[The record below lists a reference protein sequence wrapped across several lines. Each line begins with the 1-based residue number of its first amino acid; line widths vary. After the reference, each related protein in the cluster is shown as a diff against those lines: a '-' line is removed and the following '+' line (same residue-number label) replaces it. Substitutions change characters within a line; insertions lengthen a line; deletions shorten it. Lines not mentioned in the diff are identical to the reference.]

1 MHKLF
6 GLPIGPLTGG
16 LAIIL
21 CICVALLIISSLRNR
36 VIFKLAAR
44 NVPRRPAQT
53 ALILLGLMLAA
64 MLFSAS
70 FTIGDTVSYSIRNMA
85 VDQLGQIDI
94 TVHGQSVDDAGSQSY
109 FDQEYAAD
117 LSQTLADD
125 PNVEGLT
132 PAISAGI
139 PAVLPG
145 SMLNEPNV
153 ALWGLDQT
161 WEQHFDPL
169 IDSRGERL
177 SIADLEAGQA
187 YLSSRAAE
195 HLEIQKGDTVN
206 IFVQGQPIPITIAG
220 IYEDGAPGDK
230 ISMVMPLAEAQTL
243 IGQPGQINVI
253 AITNTGNA
261 INGAAHTDEVLA
273 KLEPALA
280 GTGLTAE
287 AAKQK
292 ALDEATEAGDTFMSV
307 FVIMAQF
314 SVAAGVL
321 LIFLIFVMLAAERKT
336 ELGTARALGTQ
347 HGHIIRMF
355 TYEGAIYAL
364 VASAIGSALG
374 LAVGWGMV
382 KLMAAAFSQFDLQ
395 FSFHSRPESLIIAY
409 CLGVLVTLAVVA
421 FSAWRVS
428 KLNIIRAIKDIPEP
442 QIPRSRDW
450 KGLVFGIL
458 AIAFG
463 AFFTYAGSSGDSGTL
478 YMMGVSLAIIGV
490 CLLARRFGLPDR
502 LAFSLA
508 GVGLV
513 AWWLLPPSLSGAKD
527 MTRGMEM
534 FFLSGIMLVLGAT
547 FLAIYNMD
555 LILKTL
561 AFVFGRVRGLTAVFR
576 MAISYPM
583 ANRFRTGAALA
594 MFCLV
599 VFTLVVM
606 SVINSSGASLYS
618 DPRRL
623 SGGFDIRS
631 TTSYINPVTD
641 MNAAI
646 RDSGSVDSKDFEA
659 VGAISTTTLKLRQ
672 IGTEAEY
679 VTVPVQGI
687 DDGYAN
693 SVSSGF
699 TMMAEGYSSP
709 DQVWQAM
716 AKEPGLAVV
725 PSSFVARKVNYSL
738 GGSAPYLLLDGFMQE
753 DKVLPEVY
761 VEEEATGQ
769 RLRVIGVLGEVA
781 VYVPGIMTSQ
791 TSLNSLAQ
799 QTIVPTTYMFR
810 IKDGVEVKAI
820 SKSLETGFVQ
830 NGMDSVVIAEEVRDF
845 SKANIMLNNL
855 LLGFMGLGL
864 IVGIAALGV
873 IAARSVV
880 ERRKQIGA
888 LRAIGFQREAVQL
901 TFLIES
907 SFVALLGIGLGVLL
921 GCALSFTIMDTMSQQ
936 MPGVTLVIPWA
947 RIVFIA
953 VVAYLASL
961 ITTFLPARQASKVY
975 PAEALR
981 YE

>member
-1 MHKLF
+1 MNKLF

-21 CICVALLIISSLRNR
+21 CICVAVLVISSLRNR

-53 ALILLGLMLAA
+53 VLILLGLMLAA

-94 TVHGQSVDDAGSQSY
+94 TVHGQSVDATGSQSY
-109 FDQEYAAD
+109 FDQNYVAKFG
-117 LSQTLADD
+117 QTLADD
-125 PNVEGLT
+125 PNFEGLT

-139 PAVLPG
+139 PVVSPG

-153 ALWGLDQT
+153 GLWGLDQT

-177 SIADLEAGQA
+177 YIADLEEGQA
-187 YLSSRAAE
+187 YLSSKAAE
-195 HLEIQKGDTVN
+195 HLDIQKGDTVN
-206 IFVQGQPIPITIAG
+206 IFVNGKPIPITIAG
-220 IYEDGAPGDK
+220 IYKDGAPGDK
-230 ISMVMPLAEAQTL
+230 ISMVMPLAQAQT
-243 IGQPGQINVI
+243 IVGHPGQINVI

-261 INGAAHTDEVLA
+261 IDGAAHTDEVLA

-280 GTGLTAE
+280 ETGLTAE
-287 AAKQK
+287 AVKQK
-292 ALDEATEAGDTFMSV
+292 ALDEATNTGDTFMSV

-314 SVAAGVL
+314 SVAAGIL

-382 KLMAAAFSQFDLQ
+382 KVMAAAFSQFDLQ
-395 FSFHSRPESLIIAY
+395 FSFHSRPGSLIIAY
-409 CLGVLVTLAVVA
+409 CLGVLLTLAVVA

-428 KLNIIRAIKDIPEP
+428 KLNIIRAIRDIPEP
-442 QIPRSRDW
+442 QISRSRDW
-450 KGLVFGIL
+450 KGLVLGIL

-463 AFFTYAGSSGDSGTL
+463 AFFTYAGFSGNSGTL
-478 YMMGVSLAIIGV
+478 YYVGVSLAIIGV

-534 FFLSGIMLVLGAT
+534 FFLSGIMLVLGVT
-547 FLAIYNMD
+547 LLAIYNMD
-555 LILKTL
+555 LMLKGVV
-561 AFVFGRVRGLTAVFR
+561 FVFGRIRGFTAVFR
-576 MAISYPM
+576 TAISYPM

-599 VFTLVVM
+599 IFTLVVM
-606 SVINSSGASLYS
+606 LIINSSGASLYS

-623 SGGFDIRS
+623 SGGFDIIS
-631 TTSYINPVTD
+631 TTSYINPVAD
-641 MNAAI
+641 MNAALQNT
-646 RDSGSVDSKDFEA
+646 SGVDPRDFEA
-659 VGAISTTTLKLRQ
+659 VGSISTTALKLRQ
-672 IGTEAEY
+672 TGTEAEY
-679 VTVPVQGI
+679 VTIPVQGI
-687 DDGYAN
+687 DDAYAN
-693 SVSSGF
+693 NVSYGF
-699 TMMAEGYSSP
+699 NMMAEGYTSAKE
-709 DQVWQAM
+709 VWQAM
-716 AKEPGLAVV
+716 AHEPGLALV

-738 GGSAPYLLLDGFMQE
+738 GSSTPDLLLQGFMQE

-769 RLRVIGVLGEVA
+769 RLRVIGVLEDVA

-791 TSLNSLAQ
+791 TSLISLAQ
-799 QTIVPTTYMFR
+799 QPIVPTTYMFR
-810 IKDGVEVKAI
+810 VKDGTDVKAI
-820 SKSLETGFVQ
+820 SKSLETGFIQ
-830 NGMDSVVIAEEVRDF
+830 NGMDSVLIAEEVSDY

-880 ERRKQIGA
+880 ERRKQIGV
-888 LRAIGFQREAVQL
+888 LRALGFQREAVQF

-921 GCALSFTIMDTMSQQ
+921 GYALSFSIMDTMSQQ

-947 RIVFIA
+947 RIAFIA

>member
-1 MHKLF
+1 MNKLF
-6 GLPIGPLTGG
+6 GLPIAPLTGG

-21 CICVALLIISSLRNR
+21 CLCVALFVTSSLRNL

-85 VDQLGQIDI
+85 VDQLEQIDI
-94 TVHGQSVDDAGSQSY
+94 TVHGQSMDDAGSQSY
-109 FDQEYAAD
+109 FDQKYAAY

-139 PAVLPG
+139 PLVSPG

-169 IDSRGERL
+169 IDSHGKQL
-177 SIADLEAGQA
+177 SIADLHAGQA

-195 HLEIQKGDTVN
+195 HLEIQKGDTVK

-220 IYEDGAPGDK
+220 IYDDGVPGNK
-230 ISMVMPLAEAQTL
+230 ISMVMPLAQAQT
-243 IGQPGQINVI
+243 IVGHPGQINVI
-253 AITNTGNA
+253 GITNTGNA
-261 INGAAHTDEVLA
+261 IDGAAHTDEVLA

-287 AAKQK
+287 AVKQK
-292 ALDEATEAGDTFMSV
+292 ALDEATKTGDTFMSV

-336 ELGTARALGTQ
+336 ELGTARALGAQ

-364 VASAIGSALG
+364 IASAIGSALG
-374 LAVGWGMV
+374 WGVGWGMV
-382 KLMAAAFSQFDLQ
+382 RLMAAAFSQFDLQ
-395 FSFHSRPESLIIAY
+395 FSFHSNPGSLVIAY
-409 CLGVLVTLAVVA
+409 CLGVLLTLSVVA

-442 QIPRSRDW
+442 QVPRSRDW
-450 KGLVFGIL
+450 KGLVLSIFS
-458 AIAFG
+458 IALG
-463 AFFTYAGSSGDSGTL
+463 AFFTYAGLHGDNGTL

-490 CLLARRFGLPDR
+490 FLLARRFGLPDR
-502 LAFSLA
+502 FAFGLA
-508 GVGLV
+508 GIGLV
-513 AWWLLPPSLSGAKD
+513 VWWLLPPSLSGVSNMA
-527 MTRGMEM
+527 RGMEM
-534 FFLSGIMLVLGAT
+534 FFLSGIMLVLGIT
-547 FLAIYNMD
+547 LLAIYNMD
-555 LILKTL
+555 LILKTV
-561 AFVFGRVRGLTAVFR
+561 AFVFGRVRGFTAVFR
-576 MAISYPM
+576 TAISYPM
-583 ANRFRTGAALA
+583 VNRFRTGAALA

-599 VFTLVVM
+599 IFTLVVM
-606 SVINSSGASLYS
+606 SIINSSSASLYS

-623 SGGFDIRS
+623 SGGFDITG
-631 TTSYINPVTD
+631 TTSYINPVND
-641 MNAAI
+641 MNTAI
-646 RDSGSVDSKDFEA
+646 QDASAIDPKDFEA
-659 VGAISTTTLKLRQ
+659 IGAISTTSLKLRQ
-672 IGTEAEY
+672 VGTQGEY
-679 VTVPVQGI
+679 DTVPVQGI
-687 DDGYAN
+687 DNGYAN
-693 SVSSGF
+693 NVSYGF
-699 TMMAEGYSSP
+699 TMMAEGYSSAKE
-709 DQVWQAM
+709 VWQAISR
-716 AKEPGLAVV
+716 EPGLAVV
-725 PSSFVARKVNYSL
+725 SSSFVANKVNYSL
-738 GGSAPYLLLDGFMQE
+738 GSDTPYLRLDGFVKE
-753 DKVLPEVY
+753 DKVIPEVY
-761 VEEEATGQ
+761 LQDEATGQ
-769 RLRVIGVLGEVA
+769 KLRVIGVLEDVA

-791 TSLNSLAQ
+791 STLSSLMQ
-799 QTIVPTTYMFR
+799 QSIAPTTYIFR
-810 IKDGVEVKAI
+810 LKDGADAKAI
-820 SKSLETGFVQ
+820 SKSLETSFVQ
-830 NGMDSVVIAEEVRDF
+830 NGMDSVVIAEEVRDA

-880 ERRKQIGA
+880 ERRKQIGT
-888 LRAIGFQREAVQL
+888 LRALGFQREAVQL

-921 GCALSFTIMDTMSQQ
+921 GCALSFSIIDTMSQQ
-936 MPGVTLVIPWA
+936 VPGVILVIPWV
-947 RIVFIA
+947 RIAFIA
-953 VVAYLASL
+953 VVAYAASL
-961 ITTFLPARQASKVY
+961 ITTFLPARQATKVY